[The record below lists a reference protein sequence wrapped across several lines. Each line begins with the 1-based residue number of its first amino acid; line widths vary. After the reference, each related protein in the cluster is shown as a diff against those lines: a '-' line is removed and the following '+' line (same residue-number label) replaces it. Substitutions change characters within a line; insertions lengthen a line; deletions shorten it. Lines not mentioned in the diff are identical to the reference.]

1 MRISELYVEGRQ
13 FRVVK
18 EGARFEGLLLFGEA
32 SMSGWSRKILRGEL
46 VTCLGWQEIDVFG
59 THIAGIMWTGSK
71 VPDNAMVM
79 QIWPFESL
87 FRPFPMTGVL
97 EPYEEPVEDEEF
109 ADLIAEETAEQEA
122 FEDLSNYFGEHP
134 EELQKDEE
142 EVLDLRGY

>member
-1 MRISELYVEGRQ
+1 MRISELYVEGRR

-18 EGARFEGLLLFGEA
+18 EGARFEGLLLFGET
-32 SMSGWSRKILRGEL
+32 SMSGWSRKILSGEL

-97 EPYEEPVEDEEF
+97 EPYVEPPEEDE
-109 ADLIAEETAEQEA
+109 LETLVEA
-122 FEDLSNYFGEHP
+122 MITPWP
-134 EELQKDEE
+134 EEIPEE
-142 EVLDLRGY
+142 EEEEIVDLTSYWG